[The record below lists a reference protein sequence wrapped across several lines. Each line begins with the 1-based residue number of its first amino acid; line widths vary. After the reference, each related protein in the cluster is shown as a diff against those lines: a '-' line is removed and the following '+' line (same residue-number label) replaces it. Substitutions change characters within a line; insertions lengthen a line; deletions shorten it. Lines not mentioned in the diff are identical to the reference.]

1 MKALAMAPALASA
14 LAEAQGFTDGS
25 HQVPAVRNVLL
36 KAGTGSLQLT
46 GTNLAT
52 GYTTQVEAQVGEG
65 GGLVV
70 PGEIADILKTCE
82 GNVSLVVENAMLMV
96 QSDGFSGSF
105 KGLPAADF
113 PPLPG
118 PEDVAGEVTLSA
130 SQLEAALALTTF
142 AAGKDD
148 GRIISNLL
156 LRFKPEGGKLTAI
169 ATDGYRFSIATLA
182 GLKMTLREPTDIL
195 IPGRS
200 AVSLRRP
207 LRTMGK
213 EDATLGLTRDQK
225 LLLFGGSISWFANR
239 ADGQFPDLAPVLPKE
254 AACTLLVNT
263 ADLLQ
268 TCKRIQALAR
278 ITKSKRDASAA
289 LSADPSSGTLSMDS
303 AAEEAG
309 FGSSFLRP
317 TFGDGSKPVK
327 VHLNINYLIEAISA
341 LQALDA
347 AACQIAFP
355 PNISQPVTITASLA
369 HGPANLLGIAQ
380 LHKG

>member
-14 LAEAQGFTDGS
+14 LAEAQGFTDGA

-36 KAGTGSLQLT
+36 KAATGWLQIT

-65 GGLVV
+65 GELVV

-82 GNVSLVVENAMLMV
+82 GNVSLVVENTTLKI

-105 KGLPAADF
+105 KGFPGDEF

-130 SQLEAALALTTF
+130 GQLEAALALTTF
-142 AAGKDD
+142 AVGKDD

-182 GLKMTLREPTDIL
+182 GLRMTLGEPADIL

-200 AVSLRRP
+200 AASLRRP

-213 EDATLGLTRDQK
+213 EDATLGLTGDRK
-225 LLLFGGSISWFANR
+225 LLLYGGSVRWFGNR
-239 ADGQFPDLAPVLPKE
+239 VDGQFPDLGPILPKE
-254 AACTLLVNT
+254 AGCTLLVDT

-268 TCKRIQALAR
+268 NCRRLQALAR
-278 ITKSKRDASAA
+278 ITKAKRDPAAA
-289 LSADPSSGTLSMDS
+289 LSADPSSGMLSLES

-309 FGSSFLRP
+309 FGSSVLHP
-317 TFGDGSKPVK
+317 TFGDGSKLATAR
-327 VHLNINYLIEAISA
+327 LNVNYLAEAVSA
-341 LQALDA
+341 LQALGA
-347 AACQIAFP
+347 GACQLAFP
-355 PNISQPVTITASLA
+355 PDVGQPVTITASLA

-380 LHKG
+380 LYKG